1 MALRVRRIL
10 TVVLMLSLIVLGQP
24 PMQIAAVSAAPTV
37 SAMSPTGGP
46 LAGGTA
52 VTISGTGFVSGAMVT
67 IGG

>member
-1 MALRVRRIL
+1 
-10 TVVLMLSLIVLGQP
+10 
-24 PMQIAAVSAAPTV
+24 MQIAAVSAAPTV

-52 VTISGTGFVSGAMVT
+52 VTISGTGFVSGATVT